1 MSDGE
6 GGSFLPKWVR
16 DFRESINKSRINYDS
31 SILKIENLKS
41 DLKIFDEIY
50 LKGRDVAGSSPPIV
64 LAAIASE
71 TTETSVNESSNC
83 VEVKSYLPLLPN
95 ELLLLILDYILV
107 NDVLTMEKT
116 SICLKQRISELNVY
130 WWKLYVISMYGSMH
144 QSANEISLFNSSINH
159 RTAVLDR
166 EKDKRFIL
174 YFIDKI
180 KQDRSMKRTDD
191 SRPRTYSKNDKS
203 VTHYLPFSD
212 HDGQLMSNAETFAPD
227 FRTLALKSLNLL
239 NNLTANSSDL
249 FIRTLI
255 ETGVVTVCVSLLSN
269 EHTVLQEYSCSIIA
283 NLLVWECRGRNPDW
297 LQKSVYKF
305 FKNLNGIKILCSKLT
320 SPNACVKL
328 WNSSGDSNQKLVAG
342 IRTSQTSS
350 QVISVYSK
358 EASRALVNLFS
369 PMFPI
374 PPLENND
381 TNINHILNDRVTTWT
396 FRYYHKSGALKDIYD
411 CKLYFSSDGIVRGR
425 GIDSIQPFILIGNC
439 DLDISGFY
447 WNVKKCYVR
456 IDGSEDIWLS
466 SPDEEYVTNGKLKP
480 HISHTFYYSNNKYDK
495 AGPYIPIFE
504 SEEEEFHSNVGE
516 QVVDST
522 TVADNFGIGF
532 FGVWEAI
539 SDNQSFILNKGGVFR
554 ATTSS
559 I

>member
-1 MSDGE
+1 MSDEKGD
-6 GGSFLPKWVR
+6 SFLPKWVR

-50 LKGRDVAGSSPPIV
+50 LKGRDVVGLSPVIT
-64 LAAIASE
+64 LAAIPSE
-71 TTETSVNESSNC
+71 TSITSVVESSNC
-83 VEVKSYLPLLPN
+83 EEVKSYLPLLPS

-107 NDVLTMEKT
+107 NDVLNMEKT
-116 SICLKQRISELNVY
+116 SVFVKQRISELNVY
-130 WWKLYVISMYGSMH
+130 WWKLYVISKYGSMP
-144 QSANEISLFNSSINH
+144 QNASEISIFNSSINH
-159 RTAVLDR
+159 RTEVLNR
-166 EKDKRFIL
+166 EKEKRLII
-174 YFIDKI
+174 YFINKI

-191 SRPRTYSKNDKS
+191 SRPHTYSKSDKTVS
-203 VTHYLPFSD
+203 HYLPFLD
-212 HDGQLMSNAETFAPD
+212 QDGQLMSNAETFAPD
-227 FRTLALKSLNLL
+227 FRTLALKSLNSL
-239 NNLTANSSDL
+239 NNMTANSGDL

-255 ETGVVTVCVSLLSN
+255 DMGVVTVCVSLLSN

-297 LQKSVYKF
+297 VEKSVYKF

-320 SPNACVKL
+320 SPNASVKL
-328 WNSSGDSNQKLVAG
+328 WNSSGESNQKLVAG

-369 PMFPI
+369 PLHPI
-374 PPLENND
+374 PPLENTD
-381 TNINHILNDRVTTWT
+381 TNINHILNDRITTWT

-411 CKLYFSSDGIVRGR
+411 CKLYFSSDGMVRGR
-425 GIDSIQPFILIGNC
+425 GIDNIQPFILIGNC

-456 IDGSEDIWLS
+456 IDGSEDVWLA
-466 SPDEEYVTNGKLKP
+466 SPDEEYVANGKLKP
-480 HISHTFYYSNNKYDK
+480 HISHTFYYSNNKYDE
-495 AGPYIPIFE
+495 AGPYIPCFE
-504 SEEEEFHSNVGE
+504 TEENEFSSNVDD
-516 QVVDST
+516 QFADSAT
-522 TVADNFGIGF
+522 AANGFGIGF

-539 SDNQSFILNKGGVFR
+539 SDSQSFILNKGGVFR